1 MPMRLFAAIE
11 LDDAARV
18 FMQRAAELVA
28 SAGVSGRFESPAKF
42 HITLAFLGATPDEKA
57 SDVVRAL
64 RAAGRLCAPFDLQ
77 FDSIGAFPNE
87 SRPRVIW
94 VGPSHIPNA
103 FDTCAEGIFQ
113 ALALEGWELDRKPHA
128 HVTVCRTKTSASV
141 RLPRLTTST
150 TVRVA
155 GVTLYES
162 LPAGPSTR
170 YNAIER
176 VPFA

>member
-1 MPMRLFAAIE
+1 MRLFAAVE

-18 FMQRAAELVA
+18 FMQQAAELVA
-28 SAGVSGRFESPAKF
+28 GAGVSGRFESPSKF
-42 HITLAFLGATPDEKA
+42 HITLAFLGATADEKTP
-57 SDVVRAL
+57 DVVKAL
-64 RAAGRLCAPFDLQ
+64 RKAARSCAPFDLK

-87 SRPRVIW
+87 RRPRVIW

-103 FDTCAEGIFQ
+103 FDTCADTIFW
-113 ALALEGWELDRKPHA
+113 ALALEGWELDRKPHP

-150 TVRVA
+150 TVRVS
-155 GVTLYES
+155 GMTLYES
-162 LPAGPSTR
+162 LPAGASTR